1 MAEDVTLGEIAR
13 KLDRHIEDS
22 KQNNL
27 TQNSILNVLLTQ
39 STESKG
45 RIDNIIEKLG
55 EHKSI
60 IESQKVD
67 IDSLKGTK
75 KYYTGAIAIL
85 WILVGFSPFLIGL
98 YIRESVRDVLAQFE
112 ITVK

>member
-1 MAEDVTLGEIAR
+1 MTEDVTLGEIAR

-22 KQNNL
+22 KQNNVK
-27 TQNSILNVLLTQ
+27 QNDILSVLLTQ

-55 EHKSI
+55 EHKGLI
-60 IESQKVD
+60 DLHGID
-67 IDSLKGTK
+67 IVSLKGTR

-85 WILVGFSPFLIGL
+85 WVLIGFSPFVAGL